1 MNTGDRISWQG
12 ANRVE
17 SGVIEQV
24 ASIRTK
30 DGVLVQYQVAMANGK
45 HMIVN
50 EHSILEEL

>member
-1 MNTGDRISWQG
+1 MNTGDRISWNG

-30 DGVLVQYQVAMANGK
+30 DGVRVQYQVAMANGK

-50 EHSILEEL
+50 ERSILEEL

>member
-17 SGVIEQV
+17 TGVIEQV

-30 DGVLVQYQVAMANGK
+30 DGVRVQYEVAMDNGK

-50 EHSILEEL
+50 ERSILEEL